1 MKNATLLNLAVTT
14 ASMTLTAFTFN
25 ATVEA
30 ASFYSVTDL
39 GSFQAKRLNN
49 AGQVVGTGSN
59 GVSLW
64 QNGSLTHLGNLDDPS
79 QTLINVDINN
89 QGDVVFGSSVWRN
102 GILIN
107 LGNDFYGQ
115 SINDQ
120 GIIAGRVI
128 SGSQLGRAAKWQ
140 NGTVTELNLPPNYS
154 SHGSAINNVGQI
166 AVNSNVSVQN
176 STDFRTGI
184 WQNGV
189 TTELDLSWLIDLNDS
204 GRVIGNYTDSNGFEK
219 AHTWYNGQTTDLGS
233 LGGEG
238 TWSYGLNNLN
248 QIVGVS
254 NTQDWV
260 TSAFIW
266 DKGVM
271 KNLNNLLVNA
281 AGWELEW
288 ATDINDNGQIIGWG
302 RYNGVERSF
311 LLNPVA
317 NNPDDPQEVPEP
329 TVSFGLLAIAALGIL
344 SQKRDRS

>member
-64 QNGSLTHLGNLDDPS
+64 QNGSLTHLG
-79 QTLINVDINN
+79 TLENQQQPVINVDINN

-102 GILIN
+102 GTLIN
-107 LGNDFYGQ
+107 LGNNFYGH

-120 GIIAGRVI
+120 GTIAGWI
-128 SGSQLGRAAKWQ
+128 SPEGSSGSAAKWQ
-140 NGTVTELNLPPNYS
+140 DGTITELNLPSHYS
-154 SHGSAINNVGQI
+154 SWGNAINNVGQI
-166 AVNSNVSVQN
+166 VVNTNITLN
-176 STDFRTGI
+176 DPTAFNTGI

-189 TTELDLSWLIDLNDS
+189 TTKIESSWLVDLNDS
-204 GRVIGNYTDSNGFEK
+204 GRAIGNYTDSNGFEQ
-219 AHTWYNGQTTDLGS
+219 AYTWYNGQTTNLGS
-233 LGGEG
+233 LGSEG

-254 NTQDWV
+254 NTPDWV
-260 TSAFIW
+260 LSAFIW

-288 ATDINDNGQIIGWG
+288 ASDINDNGQIIGWG

-329 TVSFGLLAIAALGIL
+329 TVSFGLLAIAALGML
-344 SQKRDRS
+344 SGKRDRS